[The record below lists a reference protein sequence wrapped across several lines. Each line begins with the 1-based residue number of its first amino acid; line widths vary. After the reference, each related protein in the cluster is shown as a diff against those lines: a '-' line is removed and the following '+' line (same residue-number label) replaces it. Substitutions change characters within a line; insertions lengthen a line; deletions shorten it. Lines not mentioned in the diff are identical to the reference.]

1 VAVAKFT
8 RTFGTMVSSGV
19 PILEA
24 LDIVARSAGNKVIEK
39 ALLKARSS
47 ISQGKTISEPL
58 EESKIFPVMVTQ
70 MIQVGESSG
79 ELDTMLNKIAD
90 FYDDDVDAAVATMTS
105 MLEPILMV
113 VLGSLIG
120 GLVIAMYL
128 PIFRMAAVLTS

>member
-1 VAVAKFT
+1 
-8 RTFGTMVSSGV
+8 
-19 PILEA
+19 
-24 LDIVARSAGNKVIEK
+24 
-39 ALLKARSS
+39 
-47 ISQGKTISEPL
+47 
-58 EESKIFPVMVTQ
+58 

-79 ELDTMLNKIAD
+79 ELDTMLTKIAD
-90 FYDDDVDAAVATMTS
+90 FYDDDIDAAVATMTS

>member
-1 VAVAKFT
+1 
-8 RTFGTMVSSGV
+8 MVSSGV

-39 ALLKARSS
+39 ALIKARGS

-58 EESKIFPVMVTQ
+58 EESKVFPVMVTQ

-105 MLEPILMV
+105 MLEPIMMV
-113 VLGSLIG
+113 VLGALIG

-128 PIFRMAAVLTS
+128 PIFRMAAVMTS